1 MIKVGQNVTPITV
14 ENQCNDHEVTLI
26 TPNRLTQLIL
36 MSWNPVQKES
46 PADPPGGEEKRMQ
59 PLTTETLEAPPG
71 EGKVT

>member
-46 PADPPGGEEKRMQ
+46 GLLWSGTLYQPIHPQEKRSGCS
-59 PLTTETLEAPPG
+59 L
-71 EGKVT
+71 